1 MTKKKVFDGFT
12 ILQVGR
18 TKSGKTTESK
28 EWLERLEGKLQLHVY
43 DVNNEYSEF
52 LPKNYQ
58 LPSFKD
64 FVEKVYPITNS
75 FILFE
80 EASIFFTPKAGL
92 DIVMRDKLV
101 RKRHQHNI
109 IMLNFHSWGMVPKDI
124 VSMCDIVIV
133 RKTNDSLKKVE
144 ERCDDVKLLKAFEKV
159 KNSDDNYKS
168 ITVNLYA

>member
-1 MTKKKVFDGFT
+1 
-12 ILQVGR
+12 
-18 TKSGKTTESK
+18 
-28 EWLERLEGKLQLHVY
+28 
-43 DVNNEYSEF
+43 
-52 LPKNYQ
+52 
-58 LPSFKD
+58 
-64 FVEKVYPITNS
+64 
-75 FILFE
+75 
-80 EASIFFTPKAGL
+80 
-92 DIVMRDKLV
+92 MRDKLV